1 MAGHTPVPEQPTR
14 QAAGRLPALLLVLY
28 VLLPVWAVFYL
39 FVVGGLVAP
48 EVRPVARTVPGV
60 AGIAAGPVE
69 DGSEQVQEI
78 LAVVPKEVLDDPMPT
93 LSPAALQTAQQQYA
107 TLCAVC
113 HGPEG
118 RGDGPAGATLNP
130 KPMNFHARAFQE
142 RMPPGATFWVIK
154 HGLADT
160 PRRSGMPA
168 FGALSDE
175 QVWALVA
182 YIRQLGAQQ
191 AR

>member
-1 MAGHTPVPEQPTR
+1 MAEHTPVPEQPTG
-14 QAAGRLPALLLVLY
+14 QDAERLPALLLVLY
-28 VLLPVWAVFYL
+28 VLLPVWAVLYL

-48 EVRPVARTVPGV
+48 EVRPVARSVPGV
-60 AGIAAGPVE
+60 GGIAAGPVE
-69 DGSEQVQEI
+69 DGSEQVQGI
-78 LAVVPKEVLDDPMPT
+78 LAVVPKEALDDRMPT

-130 KPMNFHARAFQE
+130 KPVNFHARAFQE
-142 RMPPGATFWVIK
+142 RMPVGATFWVIK
-154 HGLADT
+154 HGLATT

-182 YIRQLGAQQ
+182 YIRQLGAPQ

>member
-1 MAGHTPVPEQPTR
+1 MAEHAPTPEHPTRRERLPVPLLLLY
-14 QAAGRLPALLLVLY
+14 ALLPA
-28 VLLPVWAVFYL
+28 WAVLYL

-60 AGIAAGPVE
+60 SGIAAGPVE
-69 DGSEQVQEI
+69 DGSEQVQGI
-78 LAVVPKEVLDDPMPT
+78 LAVVPQEARAARMPPV
-93 LSPAALQTAQQQYA
+93 SPAALQAAGQQYA

-168 FGALSDE
+168 FGALRDE
-175 QVWALVA
+175 QIWALVA
-182 YIRQLGAQQ
+182 YVRQLGAQQ

>member
-1 MAGHTPVPEQPTR
+1 MAEQASRPERPGR
-14 QAAGRLPALLLVLY
+14 GERLPTPLLLLYALL
-28 VLLPVWAVFYL
+28 PIWAVLYL
-39 FVVGGLVAP
+39 FVTGGLVAP
-48 EVRPVARTVPGV
+48 EVRPVARTIPGV

-69 DGSEQVQEI
+69 DGREQVEGI
-78 LAVVPKEVLDDPMPT
+78 LAVVPPDARDNRMPSV
-93 LSPAALQTAQQQYA
+93 SPAALESARQQYA

-130 KPMNFHARAFQE
+130 KPINFHARAFQE

-154 HGLADT
+154 HGLAET

-168 FGALSDE
+168 FGALRDE
-175 QVWALVA
+175 QIWALVA
-182 YIRQLGAQQ
+182 YIRQLGAPSS
-191 AR
+191 R